1 MDIKPCLGKIE
12 NGKHYFPVRVYYNH
26 TDAGG
31 IMYYANYF
39 RIAEEAR
46 VALFDVMA
54 HDDLKSYND
63 IKLLG
68 DFVVRTANAEYYK
81 SAHYEDEITII
92 TEIEKFSPVRIKF
105 KYTLYNQFGD
115 LINIGTTMHGWTNN
129 NLKIINL
136 KKLYPNIYSRIENCC
151 S

>member
-1 MDIKPCLGKIE
+1 MYKKESLMEKFETKIIARYAE
-12 NGKHYFPVRVYYNH
+12 TDQMGVVHHSVYPIWYEVAR
-26 TDAGG
+26 TEFAKKYILPYSQAEKIG
-31 IMYYANYF
+31 IMMPV
-39 RIAEEAR
+39 AE
-46 VALFDVMA
+46 LTS
-54 HDDLKSYND
+54 K
-63 IKLLG
+63 
-68 DFVVRTANAEYYK
+68 YYK

-115 LINIGTTMHGWTNN
+115 LINIGTTMHGLTNT
-129 NLKIINL
+129 NLKLINL

>member
-1 MDIKPCLGKIE
+1 MEKFETKIIARYAE
-12 NGKHYFPVRVYYNH
+12 TDQMGVVHHSVYPIWYEVAR
-26 TDAGG
+26 TEFAKKYILPYSQAEKIG
-31 IMYYANYF
+31 IMMPV
-39 RIAEEAR
+39 AE
-46 VALFDVMA
+46 LTC
-54 HDDLKSYND
+54 K
-63 IKLLG
+63 
-68 DFVVRTANAEYYK
+68 YYK

-115 LINIGTTMHGWTNN
+115 LINIGTTMHGWTNT
-129 NLKIINL
+129 NLKLINL